1 MALLCGELFVE
12 MKEVSAK
19 SQISSTANFKILAQ
33 VLGYNYSFNMLQWIS
48 SRLNLFGTFPYQRH
62 ITMYLVQMI
71 KASLANPL
79 TISSRILSSVFKTS

>member
-33 VLGYNYSFNMLQWIS
+33 VLGYNYSFNMLQCI